1 MRKCSELVIQ
11 IITLFEEY
19 DWEYAITLNGRIQ
32 IELGNEFYDVDKA
45 NIEELQE
52 LLEEVKSW

>member
-1 MRKCSELVIQ
+1 MRECSKILIE

-19 DWEYAITLNGRIQ
+19 DWEYVITLNGHIQ
-32 IELGNEFYDVDKA
+32 IELGNEFYDVDKT
-45 NIEELQE
+45 NIDELKE

>member
-1 MRKCSELVIQ
+1 MKKSSQILIE

-19 DWEYAITLNGRIQ
+19 EWEYKITLNGRIQ
-32 IELGNEFYDVDKA
+32 IELGNEFYDVDK
-45 NIEELQE
+45 NDVGELTE

>member
-19 DWEYAITLNGRIQ
+19 DWEYAITLNGHIQ
-32 IELGNEFYDVDKA
+32 IELGNEFYDVDKT

>member
-1 MRKCSELVIQ
+1 MRELFIE

-19 DWEYAITLNGRIQ
+19 EWEYEITLNGHIQ
-32 IELGNEFYDVDKA
+32 IELGNEFYDVDK
-45 NIEELQE
+45 NNVDELQE

>member
-1 MRKCSELVIQ
+1 MKECSKVLIE

-19 DWEYAITLNGRIQ
+19 EWEYVITLNGHIQ
-32 IELGNEFYDVDKA
+32 IELGNEFYDVDKT
-45 NIEELQE
+45 NLNELKE

>member
-1 MRKCSELVIQ
+1 MRECSKILIE

-19 DWEYAITLNGRIQ
+19 DWEYIITLDGHIQ
-32 IELGNEFYDVDKA
+32 IELGNEFYDVDKT
-45 NIEELQE
+45 NLEEMKE

>member
-1 MRKCSELVIQ
+1 MKKSSKILLE

-19 DWEYAITLNGRIQ
+19 EWEYIITLDGHIQ
-32 IELGNEFYDVDKA
+32 IELGNEFYDVDKT
-45 NIEELQE
+45 NINELEE

>member
-1 MRKCSELVIQ
+1 MKKSSQMLIE

-19 DWEYAITLNGRIQ
+19 EWEYVITLNGHIQ
-32 IELGNEFYDVDKA
+32 IELGNEFYDVDKT
-45 NIEELQE
+45 NLNELKE